1 MTSHTGAAVQRQV
14 GPREPPLCR
23 RVEALRLQARVQLSE
38 ESGRRGMEEAEVSG
52 HRGGAGH
59 GPEEA
64 LRPAAPV
71 SEEDGR

>member
-1 MTSHTGAAVQRQV
+1 M
-14 GPREPPLCR
+14 
-23 RVEALRLQARVQLSE
+23 EALRLQARVQLSE
-38 ESGRRGMEEAEVSG
+38 ESGRRGMEETEVLG